1 MYGYLVFILQ
11 QKGTLAEVTVSTF
24 NLMHT
29 AFTIK
34 LEIQVLHV
42 GESLLFIIE
51 VFFCFK
57 TSIVLFFL
65 LNIQS
70 DFNLIPD
77 RGPVSVPSPASSSYS
92 SSSASF
98 RGSVPEGAEYA
109 VLKLSGQSGGG
120 GGTVD
125 VYVQVI
131 EENGFFLCAANH
143 VRCFPFLGEM
153 SVSGQFRSR
162 GRLPR

>member
-1 MYGYLVFILQ
+1 MLENHSSPLRLLVFLFQ
-11 QKGTLAEVTVSTF
+11 DF
-24 NLMHT
+24 NR
-29 AFTIK
+29 A
-34 LEIQVLHV
+34 
-42 GESLLFIIE
+42 LL
-51 VFFCFK
+51 
-57 TSIVLFFL
+57 LP
-65 LNIQS
+65 NIQS

-120 GGTVD
+120 GTVD

-131 EENGFFLCAANH
+131 KKCLGFFSAQQIMLDVFH
-143 VRCFPFLGEM
+143 F
-153 SVSGQFRSR
+153 
-162 GRLPR
+162 

>member
-1 MYGYLVFILQ
+1 MFQ
-11 QKGTLAEVTVSTF
+11 DF
-24 NLMHT
+24 NR
-29 AFTIK
+29 A
-34 LEIQVLHV
+34 
-42 GESLLFIIE
+42 LL
-51 VFFCFK
+51 
-57 TSIVLFFL
+57 L

-77 RGPVSVPSPASSSYS
+77 RGPASVASPASSSYS

-109 VLKLSGQSGGG
+109 VLRLSGQSGGG

-131 EENGFFLCAANH
+131 EENGFFLCTANH